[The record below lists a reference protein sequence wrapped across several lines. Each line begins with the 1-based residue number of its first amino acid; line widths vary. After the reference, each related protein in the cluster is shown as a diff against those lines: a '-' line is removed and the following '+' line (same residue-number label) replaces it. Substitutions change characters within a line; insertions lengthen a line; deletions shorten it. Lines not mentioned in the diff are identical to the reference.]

1 MRARIVAGTMA
12 GVAALAGCGANGLS
26 SGSPRSN
33 VVVSQPSSPTTPSSS
48 PPPSGLEILGR
59 GFTQIRPVAVGGS
72 YVSFAAVLKWNDKT
86 QIATQVSVNISL
98 TDAAGSVVSAKTET
112 VGVILPGQTTAVAD
126 EAQVSGVTGM
136 EVDAVVGS
144 QQPYA
149 KKPPTLTVAN
159 PTTSNNGSSMKTTG
173 SVTSTAKT
181 ELKDLAAVA
190 VYYNADGQ
198 IVGGDTALVNLLPP
212 GSPLGFE
219 IDGTHV
225 IPGVAGTQVYFQV
238 TSLTALESP

>member
-1 MRARIVAGTMA
+1 MRTRIVAGTMA

-59 GFTQIRPVAVGGS
+59 GFTQLRPVGTGGS
-72 YVSFAAVLKWNDKT
+72 YVSFAAVLKWNDRT
-86 QIATQVSVNISL
+86 QAATGVSVNISL
-98 TDAAGSVVSAKTET
+98 TNAGGTVVSSKIET
-112 VGVILPGQTTAVAD
+112 IGVIFPGQTTAVAD
-126 EAQVSGVTGM
+126 EAQVSGVTGI
-136 EVDAVVGS
+136 EVDTLVGS
-144 QQPYA
+144 PQPYT

-159 PTTSNNGSSMKTTG
+159 PTTSNTGSGMKTTG
-173 SVTSTAKT
+173 TVTSTAKT
-181 ELKDLAAVA
+181 DLRDVAAVA
-190 VYYNADGQ
+190 VYYNTAGQ
-198 IVGGDTALVNLLPP
+198 IVGGDTAVLNLLPP
-212 GSPLGFE
+212 GSPTEFE

-225 IPGVAGTQVYFQV
+225 IPGVAGTQVYLQI